1 MFSSLLLA
9 ASRLAA
15 VGYSLLLVP
24 AGEREGKQY
33 IKPCSLGRAFTDQ
46 KATELSPGKKRE
58 LKNDTAREGLL
69 LLLVCMCA
77 FEFACVY
84 MCAFVHGEVRS

>member
-24 AGEREGKQY
+24 SRKKEGKQH
-33 IKPCSLGRAFTDQ
+33 IKPCSLGRVFTDQ

-69 LLLVCMCA
+69 LLFVCMCA

-84 MCAFVHGEVRS
+84 MCVFVHGEVRN